1 MAIDP
6 ITAGLS
12 LVSDVVNKVW
22 PDKTEQEK
30 AQMAAA
36 VALLQGQME
45 INKVE
50 AASPNVFTS
59 GWRPA
64 IGWVCGLA
72 MAYTYIGY
80 PLLLWATA
88 IWWPGIKPPILVTD
102 GVMTELLCVLL
113 GMSGLRSFE
122 KTRGVA
128 G

>member
-12 LVSDVVNKVW
+12 RVLDVVNKVW

-36 VALLQGQME
+36 VALLQGQQE

-88 IWWPGIKPPILVTD
+88 VWWPGIKPPVLVTD
-102 GVMTELLCVLL
+102 GVLTELLCALL
-113 GMSGLRSFE
+113 GMSGLRTFE

>member
-64 IGWVCGLA
+64 IGWICGLA

-88 IWWPGIKPPILVTD
+88 VWWPGIKPPILVTD
-102 GVMTELLCVLL
+102 GVLTELLCALL
-113 GMSGLRSFE
+113 GMSGLRTFE

>member
-59 GWRPA
+59 GWRPSV
-64 IGWVCGLA
+64 GWVCSLA
-72 MAYTYIGY
+72 LAYTYIGY

>member
-1 MAIDP
+1 MAVDP

-50 AASPNVFTS
+50 AASPNVFTA

-72 MAYTYIGY
+72 MAYTYIFY

-88 IWWPGIKPPILVTD
+88 IWWPGVKPPVLVTD
-102 GVMTELLCVLL
+102 GVLTELLFALL
-113 GMSGLRSFE
+113 GMSSLRTYE
-122 KTRGVA
+122 KTRGIA
-128 G
+128 S

>member
-1 MAIDP
+1 VAVDP
-6 ITAGLS
+6 ITAGIS

-72 MAYTYIGY
+72 MAYTYIFY

-88 IWWPGIKPPILVTD
+88 VWWPGIKPPILVTD
-102 GVMTELLCVLL
+102 GVLTELLCALL
-113 GMSGLRSFE
+113 GMSSLRTYE

-128 G
+128 

>member
-36 VALLQGQME
+36 VALLQGQLE

-72 MAYTYIGY
+72 MAYTYIFY

-88 IWWPGIKPPILVTD
+88 VWWPEIKPPILVTD
-102 GVMTELLCVLL
+102 GVLTELLCALL
-113 GMSGLRSFE
+113 GMSGLRTFE
-122 KTRGVA
+122 KTRGIA

>member
-1 MAIDP
+1 MAVDP
-6 ITAGLS
+6 LTAGLS
-12 LVSDVVNKVW
+12 LVSDVINKVW

-36 VALLQGQME
+36 LTLLQGQQE

-50 AASPNVFTS
+50 AASPNIFTS

-72 MAYTYIGY
+72 MAYTYIFY

-88 IWWPGIKPPILVTD
+88 IWWPAVKPPVLVTD
-102 GVMTELLCVLL
+102 GVLTELLCALL
-113 GMSGLRSFE
+113 GMSSLRTYE
-122 KTRGVA
+122 KTRGIA
-128 G
+128 S

>member
-1 MAIDP
+1 VAIDP

-88 IWWPGIKPPILVTD
+88 IWWPGIKPPVLVTD
-102 GVMTELLCVLL
+102 GVLTELLCALL
-113 GMSGLRSFE
+113 GISGLRTYE
-122 KTRGVA
+122 KTRRVA
-128 G
+128 

>member
-88 IWWPGIKPPILVTD
+88 VWWPGVKPPVLVTD
-102 GVMTELLCVLL
+102 GVLTELLCALL
-113 GMSGLRSFE
+113 GMSSLRTYE
-122 KTRGVA
+122 KTRGVT
-128 G
+128 

>member
-1 MAIDP
+1 VAIDP

-12 LVSDVVNKVW
+12 LAETVVSKIW

-50 AASPNVFTS
+50 AASPNIFTS

-88 IWWPGIKPPILVTD
+88 IWWPAVKPPVLVTD
-102 GVMTELLCVLL
+102 GVLTELLCALL
-113 GMSGLRSFE
+113 GMSSLRTYE

-128 G
+128 

>member
-59 GWRPA
+59 GWRPSV
-64 IGWVCGLA
+64 GWVCSLA
-72 MAYTYIGY
+72 LAYTYIFY

>member
-64 IGWVCGLA
+64 IGWICGLA

-88 IWWPGIKPPILVTD
+88 VWWPGIEPPILVTD
-102 GVMTELLCVLL
+102 GVLTELLCALL
-113 GMSGLRSFE
+113 GMSGLRTFE

>member
-1 MAIDP
+1 MAINP

-88 IWWPGIKPPILVTD
+88 VWWPGVKPPVLVTD
-102 GVMTELLCVLL
+102 GVLTELLCALL
-113 GMSGLRSFE
+113 GMSSLRTYE
-122 KTRGVA
+122 KTRGVT
-128 G
+128 

>member
-6 ITAGLS
+6 ITVGLS

-36 VALLQGQME
+36 VALLQGQLE

-64 IGWVCGLA
+64 IGWICGLA

-88 IWWPGIKPPILVTD
+88 VWWPGIKPPILVTD

>member
-88 IWWPGIKPPILVTD
+88 IWWPGIKPPVLVTD
-102 GVMTELLCVLL
+102 GVLTELLCALL
-113 GMSGLRSFE
+113 GISGLRTYE
-122 KTRGVA
+122 KTRRVA
-128 G
+128 